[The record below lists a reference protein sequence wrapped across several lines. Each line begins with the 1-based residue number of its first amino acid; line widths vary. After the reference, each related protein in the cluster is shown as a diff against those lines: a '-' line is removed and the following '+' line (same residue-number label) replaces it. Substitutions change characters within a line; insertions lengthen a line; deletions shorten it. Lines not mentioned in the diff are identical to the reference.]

1 MSKKIDKITEEEL
14 KSVQDQ
20 QMKLNTIL
28 QEIGVLE
35 TKKHAFLHDVANT
48 NEEINEFKKSLEEKY
63 GSVTINLQDGSFKE
77 IEKES
82 VEDKKNKYRF

>member
-14 KSVQDQ
+14 KSIQDQ

-63 GSVTINLQDGSFKE
+63 GSVTINLQDGSFKS
-77 IEKES
+77 IEKEG
-82 VEDKKNKYRF
+82 VEDKKN